1 MHNARTS
8 IVSASAAIITTSS
21 VVSVSSLLLVAIAA
35 KQLSQSG
42 LIRLEREFGNGR
54 STSGTIP
61 ITLVH
66 LTGKSPIVVIVR
78 HFV

>member
-1 MHNARTS
+1 MHNARAS
-8 IVSASAAIITTSS
+8 VSASIIITASS
-21 VVSVSSLLLVAIAA
+21 VVSVSALLLVAIAA
-35 KQLSQSG
+35 EQLSQTV
-42 LIRLEREFGNGR
+42 LIRLEREFGNR
-54 STSGTIP
+54 SSASGTFP